1 MKVIIQQVDMDT
13 ALTAFI
19 REVTPADEIV
29 AVKEQASPEDLA
41 DPSVL
46 CIEAGGSGQVERNNF
61 DHHNTE
67 LPLPPACRQALEA
80 SGREDPALRRLVDYV
95 AAIDAAGPQVLGP
108 APGFPT
114 LSDVFSGM
122 RLSIKDPVEQL
133 KAGLTIFAT
142 VLREGLDPF
151 GVMPEKPEWK
161 NWIEAKRREDEGL
174 AKARAD
180 AEVFVSHSGR
190 KVGFLQTEYFGALG
204 VLYELGCEVAIA
216 YNPRFTPPS
225 GGDPI
230 LKYTIG
236 GNGVR
241 VDHLLPVLN
250 ALEPGWGGPAHGTII
265 ASPRTGSRLDPET
278 VKQLVREHG

>member
-1 MKVIIQQVDMDT
+1 MDT

-19 REVTPADEIV
+19 RGVSSADEIV
-29 AVKEQASPEDLA
+29 AVKERASPEDLA
-41 DPSVL
+41 NPEVL
-46 CIEAGGSGQVERNNF
+46 CIEAGGSGQVALNNF
-61 DHHNTE
+61 DHHNTS

-80 SGREDPALRRLVDYV
+80 SGRNDPAFCRLVDYV
-95 AAIDAAGPQVLGP
+95 AAIDAAGPTALGP

-122 RLSIKDPVEQL
+122 RLSVKDPVEQL
-133 KAGLTIFAT
+133 RAGLQIFAT
-142 VLREGLDPF
+142 VLSQSLDPF
-151 GVMPEKPEWK
+151 GLMPERSEWQA
-161 NWIEAKRREDEGL
+161 WIEAKRREDEGL
-174 AKARAD
+174 ARARAE
-180 AEVFVSHSGR
+180 AEIFVSHSGR
-190 KVGFLQTEYFGALG
+190 KAGFLQTEYFGALG

-230 LKYTIG
+230 PKYTIG

-241 VDHLLPVLN
+241 VDHLLPFLN

-278 VKQLVREHG
+278 IKQLVREQG